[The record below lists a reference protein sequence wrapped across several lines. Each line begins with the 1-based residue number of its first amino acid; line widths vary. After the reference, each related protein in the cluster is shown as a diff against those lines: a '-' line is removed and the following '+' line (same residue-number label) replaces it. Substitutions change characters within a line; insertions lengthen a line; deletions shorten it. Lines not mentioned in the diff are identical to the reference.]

1 MQAKNILSTAQVP
14 FVTDQEYFETLCS
27 DQNLRVERIV
37 SKGQVTPPDVWY
49 DQDDNEWVMLIQGK
63 ASMEFEQGE
72 MLHLGPGDY
81 IFLLEVLNH
90 RVIYT
95 SKTPPCIW
103 LAIHFK

>member
-1 MQAKNILSTAQVP
+1 MQAINILSTAQVP

-81 IFLLEVLNH
+81 IFLPARLKH
-90 RVIYT
+90 RVAYT